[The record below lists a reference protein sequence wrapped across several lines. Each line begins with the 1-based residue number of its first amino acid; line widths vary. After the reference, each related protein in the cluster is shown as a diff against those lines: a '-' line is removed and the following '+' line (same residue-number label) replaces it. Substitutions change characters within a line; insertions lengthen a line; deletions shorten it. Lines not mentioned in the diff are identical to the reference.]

1 MIKYIVAL
9 LGLLIIAFIL
19 YECYQFRK
27 GKKELINTFTN
38 GNVIVYGLKGH
49 GKDLIFNKVINARN
63 KHCYA
68 NIQYNKILCEKR
80 DIKDFSVSPNTFE
93 NVLENNVKI
102 VKKTNEEETDFYISD
117 GGIFLPSQYS
127 NTLIKKYPSLPIYY
141 ALSRHLTNSNIHIN
155 TQYLGRVWDKLREQ
169 ASYYIWA
176 ESTKRIGKYLIT
188 YFTIYDNYDTAMA
201 KEKKIKSSALLTR
214 AETRAKIE
222 EQESKAGLIK
232 ELKIIQKISDCK
244 YDTRQFHEIFY
255 NIKANN
261 NTD

>member
-1 MIKYIVAL
+1 MIKVIL
-9 LGLLIIAFIL
+9 LILLIISSIVLL
-19 YECYQFRK
+19 YNAYQFSK
-27 GKKELINTFTN
+27 GKKELCETFRN
-38 GNVIVYGLKGH
+38 GNCIVFGLKGH
-49 GKDLIFNKVINARN
+49 GKDLIFNKVINSRN
-63 KHCYA
+63 EHCYA
-68 NIQYNKILCEKR
+68 NIEYNKELCEKR

-102 VKKTNEEETDFYISD
+102 VKKTNQENTDFYISD

-169 ASYYIWA
+169 ASYFIYA
-176 ESTKRIGKYLIT
+176 EKTIKLGPYLIT
-188 YFTIYDNYDTAMA
+188 YFTIYDNYDTAIN

-222 EQESKAGLIK
+222 EQESKSGKIK
-232 ELKIIQKISDCK
+232 ELKIIQKIKSCN
-244 YDTRQFHEIFY
+244 YDTRYFHEVFY
-255 NIKANN
+255 GVKANN